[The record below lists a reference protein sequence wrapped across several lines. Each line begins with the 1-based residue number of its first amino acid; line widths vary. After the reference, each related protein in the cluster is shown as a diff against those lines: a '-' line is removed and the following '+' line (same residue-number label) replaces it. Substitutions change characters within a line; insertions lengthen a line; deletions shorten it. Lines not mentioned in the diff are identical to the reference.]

1 MTRRAVLPAVATCLL
16 AGPTALAFYSGG
28 FFTEPRLVAAI
39 AAWALVLALT
49 VAGPAPLPRSP
60 AGWLAVGGLVGIAAW
75 SAISL
80 AWAPLGGAAIQ
91 NVERLVLYLGALL
104 LAIGTLRARGAVR
117 AVEPALAAGATIVIG
132 YGLAGRLLPGVLHF
146 AHSQR
151 AGGRLEQPITY
162 WNAEGALAAVGLVL
176 CARVAGDR
184 SRPAWMRG
192 LAGAATAPL
201 GAGVYLS
208 YSRGAI
214 AAGVVGLMVLVAVA
228 PTRSQLCAAALALAT
243 AVAAGGCAAAFPG
256 VASLEGTHSA
266 RVRDGAVA
274 LAILALLA
282 AATGLLAAR
291 RARSERRDAAGR
303 DVLGHPRQLG
313 AAAAIVLAGVTVGL
327 VVGGLLEKG
336 RPVGATAARLTQ
348 VSSNRYDYWRL
359 GLRAFRRHPLDG
371 LGSGGFRVFWL
382 RERPITETVQE
393 VHSLELEMVAEL
405 GLVGLLAFGLM
416 VGGVVAAGRRALRA
430 HPELAAGPCA
440 AALVW
445 FLHASIDWDWQIPAV
460 SLPAVV
466 LAGALVAL
474 AEGVSAGG
482 RPPDRAAAA
491 PPAPGAR

>member
-1 MTRRAVLPAVATCLL
+1 
-16 AGPTALAFYSGG
+16 
-28 FFTEPRLVAAI
+28 
-39 AAWALVLALT
+39 
-49 VAGPAPLPRSP
+49 
-60 AGWLAVGGLVGIAAW
+60 
-75 SAISL
+75 L
-80 AWAPLGGAAIQ
+80 AWAPLGGPAIQ
-91 NVERLVLYLGALL
+91 NVERLVLYMGTLL
-104 LAIGTLRARGAVR
+104 LAIGTLRARGAQR

-201 GAGVYLS
+201 GGGVYLS

-214 AAGVVGLMVLVAVA
+214 AAGG
-228 PTRSQLCAAALALAT
+228 
-243 AVAAGGCAAAFPG
+243 
-256 VASLEGTHSA
+256 
-266 RVRDGAVA
+266 
-274 LAILALLA
+274 
-282 AATGLLAAR
+282 
-291 RARSERRDAAGR
+291 
-303 DVLGHPRQLG
+303 
-313 AAAAIVLAGVTVGL
+313 VGL
-327 VVGGLLEKG
+327 VVGGLREKG
-336 RPVGATAARLTQ
+336 RPVDATAARLTQ

-416 VGGVVAAGRRALRA
+416 VGGVVAAGRRAL
-430 HPELAAGPCA
+430 
-440 AALVW
+440 
-445 FLHASIDWDWQIPAV
+445 
-460 SLPAVV
+460 
-466 LAGALVAL
+466 
-474 AEGVSAGG
+474 
-482 RPPDRAAAA
+482 
-491 PPAPGAR
+491 